1 MGDRQ
6 LRCCIIDTSDVNI
19 TKIFTVNQISMQELS
34 DIISWENFEHHLP
47 LDLLQEYQESFQIM
61 DRRSTGK
68 ISTQELLFVFSSI
81 NIHLTQQQIKYYA
94 NEVFS
99 IDFINND
106 DRIFEFYHFVGLIVA
121 ITTECVSSED
131 FMSVFKE
138 FDKDKDGFIT
148 KDDLK
153 SLLMRLG
160 DDITDDDIIDMISE
174 ADRDGDGM
182 VSMEDFMEVMR
193 VTTGVDAPQI
203 DPPEDIF
210 IKSKQTTQSR
220 NKNCNKTNRKFSV
233 LSLFSNDGCNLEVLE
248 TILKP
253 ENIKHQK
260 NILKRAKVFLK
271 AQFRKRFCK
280 ALKN

>member
-1 MGDRQ
+1 
-6 LRCCIIDTSDVNI
+6 
-19 TKIFTVNQISMQELS
+19 MQELS
-34 DIISWENFEHHLP
+34 EIISWENFEHHLP

-61 DRRSTGK
+61 DRRNTGK

-81 NIHLTQQQIKYYA
+81 NIHLTQQQIKYYT
-94 NEVFS
+94 NEIFH
-99 IDFINND
+99 IDFINSD

-160 DDITDDDIIDMISE
+160 DDITDDDVIDMISE

>member
-81 NIHLTQQQIKYYA
+81 NIHLTQQQIKYYT
-94 NEVFS
+94 NEIFH
-99 IDFINND
+99 IDSINND
-106 DRIFEFYHFVGLIVA
+106 DRIFEFYHFVGLVVA

-131 FMSVFKE
+131 FISIFKE

-160 DDITDDDIIDMISE
+160 DDITDDDVI
-174 ADRDGDGM
+174 
-182 VSMEDFMEVMR
+182 EVMR

-210 IKSKQTTQSR
+210 IKSKQTTQ
-220 NKNCNKTNRKFSV
+220 
-233 LSLFSNDGCNLEVLE
+233 
-248 TILKP
+248 
-253 ENIKHQK
+253 
-260 NILKRAKVFLK
+260 
-271 AQFRKRFCK
+271 
-280 ALKN
+280 

>member
-1 MGDRQ
+1 
-6 LRCCIIDTSDVNI
+6 
-19 TKIFTVNQISMQELS
+19 MQELS
-34 DIISWENFEHHLP
+34 EIISWENFEHHLP

-61 DRRSTGK
+61 DRRNTGK

-81 NIHLTQQQIKYYA
+81 NIHLTQQQIKYYT
-94 NEVFS
+94 NEIFH
-99 IDFINND
+99 IDFINNE

-131 FMSVFKE
+131 FISVFKE

-148 KDDLK
+148 KEDLK

-160 DDITDDDIIDMISE
+160 DDITDDDVIDMMRE
-174 ADRDGDGM
+174 ADKDGDGM

-193 VTTGVDAPQI
+193 VTNGNVNAPQI
-203 DPPEDIF
+203 DPPEEDIF
-210 IKSKQTTQSR
+210 IKSKQQTKQNK
-220 NKNCNKTNRKFSV
+220 NKNCNKNNRKFSV

-271 AQFRKRFCK
+271 AQFRKRFCRAIK
-280 ALKN
+280 T